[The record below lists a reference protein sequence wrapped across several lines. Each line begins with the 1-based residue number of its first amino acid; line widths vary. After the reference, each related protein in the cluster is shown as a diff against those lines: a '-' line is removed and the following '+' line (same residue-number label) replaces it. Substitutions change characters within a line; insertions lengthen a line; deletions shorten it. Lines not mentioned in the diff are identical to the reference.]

1 MTTSIE
7 IKVPH
12 LVKGKCVKVAI
23 GENNPQR
30 ITASGETLTTVV
42 YDGQELH
49 ISEED
54 TPE

>member
-12 LVKGKCVKVAI
+12 LVKGKRVKISV
-23 GENNPQR
+23 GERNNEYVS
-30 ITASGETLTTVV
+30 ASGETHTTVI

-54 TPE
+54 IPE